1 MKRVSA
7 YTLGCKVN
15 QYDTTAMLELLKN
28 AGFEEVAWG
37 EPSDVCLINTCTVT
51 NTADKKSRN
60 IIRRAAKQ
68 SPGAFVCVCGCL
80 AQDRAEE
87 LLQIEGVDAAVGT
100 DGRADIV
107 RIVLEGIAGKAAA
120 GVADIAGVAGFEPL
134 CVSSSGELTRGY
146 IKIQEGCNNFCS
158 YCIIPHV
165 RGRAR
170 SREAKEV
177 LREAGALAQSGVKEI
192 VLTGINISAYGG
204 LLELT
209 AALNDISGIERIRFG
224 SLEPPLLTEEF
235 VAALSGLSKVC
246 PHFHVSLQSGS
257 DAVLKSMNRKYS
269 TEEYFERVQTL
280 RKYFDTPAITT
291 DIITGFPGE
300 TEAAFCETLD
310 FVRRAQFARLHVF
323 PYSEREG
330 TAAAAMQGSVDVAE
344 RKERARRLIERGEAM
359 EAAYLDGFL
368 NTPQTVLVE
377 REQGGFLE
385 GYTDRY
391 IRVHARAGSARPGEI
406 RSVLLKRRARDIMFG
421 ELEG

>member
-1 MKRVSA
+1 MRRVSA

-15 QYDTTAMLELLKN
+15 QYDTTAMLELLTR
-28 AGFEEVAWG
+28 AGYVEVAWG
-37 EPSDVCLINTCTVT
+37 EAADVCIINTCTVT

-80 AQDRAEE
+80 AQDKAQE
-87 LLQIEGVDAAVGT
+87 LMRIEGVDAVVGT
-100 DGRADIV
+100 DGRADIL
-107 RIVLEGIAGKAAA
+107 RIVEEGIAGKAAS

-170 SREAKEV
+170 SRQAADV
-177 LREAGALAQSGVKEI
+177 LREAEALAKSGVKEI

-204 LLELT
+204 LLELAT
-209 AALNDISGIERIRFG
+209 ALDGIAGIERIRFG
-224 SLEPPLLTEEF
+224 SLEPPVLTEDF
-235 VAALSGLSKVC
+235 VSALSGLKKVC

-257 DAVLKSMNRKYS
+257 DAVLARMNRKY
-269 TEEYFERVQTL
+269 TAGQYFDCIKTL
-280 RKYFDTPAITT
+280 RRHFDAPAITT

-300 TEAAFCETLD
+300 GEAEFAETLA
-310 FVRRAQFARLHVF
+310 FARRVGFARLHVF

-330 TAAAAMQGSVDVAE
+330 TAAASMAGSVAAAE
-344 RKERARRLIERGEAM
+344 RKERARRLIEAGEEM

-368 NTPQTVLVE
+368 GSVQAVLL
-377 REQGGFLE
+377 EQEVNGSLE

-391 IRVHARAGSARPGEI
+391 VRVHAAAKGVRAGEI
-406 RSVLLKRRARDIMFG
+406 HRVLLKSRRHDIIFG
-421 ELEG
+421 EMEE